1 MPEAILAIAK
11 PKSAYPEFAIPD
23 DLDLSGLKDGETKE
37 VLAVIQKKDDGNI
50 CVTTIDGVKLGDDK
64 PDEPETEEQ
73 DDQSPPP
80 EQPYPQRMMVQAKS
94 AGLM

>member
-23 DLDLSGLKDGETKE
+23 GLDLSGLKDGETKE

-50 CVTTIDGVKLGDDK
+50 CVTTIDGVNLGDEK
-64 PDEPETEEQ
+64 PDEPEPEEQ
-73 DDQSPPP
+73 DDQAP
-80 EQPYPQRMMVQAKS
+80 EQPYPQRMMAQAKS
-94 AGLM
+94 VGLM

>member
-11 PKSAYPEFAIPD
+11 PDNSYPEFAIPD
-23 DLDLSGLKDGETKE
+23 GLDLSGLKDGETKE

-50 CVTTIDGVKLGDDK
+50 CVTTIDGVKLRDEK
-64 PDEPETEEQ
+64 PDEPEPEEP
-73 DDQSPPP
+73 DDQAS
-80 EQPYPQRMMVQAKS
+80 EQPYPQRMMAQAKS